1 MSGGKAEM
9 PMKKKIFVVDDER
22 DIQEILKVNLSL
34 QNLDVTAFS
43 SGEEALAA
51 LKNGLPDLILLD
63 VMMDGMDG
71 FEFCKTLRANDAYRD
86 IPIIFLSAR
95 TEEFDRVLGLE
106 LGGDD
111 YIAKPFSVKEVS
123 ARVKAV
129 LRRTDT
135 RTARMLNEKKL
146 AYKGVELFPE
156 KYSLKI
162 DGKGVKLTKTEFE
175 ILFLFLKHPEKIFTR
190 DNIIDS
196 IRGDDVYVI
205 DRTIDVHIMNLR
217 KKLGK
222 YKNIITTFS
231 GVGYGFKE

>member
-1 MSGGKAEM
+1 MSGGTAEM

-43 SGEEALAA
+43 SGEEALDA

>member
-1 MSGGKAEM
+1 MR
-9 PMKKKIFVVDDER
+9 KKIFVVDDEK
-22 DIQEILKVNLSL
+22 DIQEILKINLSM
-34 QNLDVTAFS
+34 QNLDVRAFS
-43 SGEEALAA
+43 SGEEALAE
-51 LKNGLPDLILLD
+51 LKHGLPDLILLD

-71 FEFCKTLRANDAYRD
+71 FEFCKLLRANADYRD
-86 IPIIFLSAR
+86 VPVIFLSAK

-111 YIAKPFSVKEVS
+111 YIAKPFSMKEVG

-135 RTARMLNEKKL
+135 KTRQILNEKKI

-156 KYSLKI
+156 KYALKI
-162 DGKGVKLTKTEFE
+162 DGKSVKLTKTEFE

-222 YKNIITTFS
+222 YKNIISTFS

>member
-1 MSGGKAEM
+1 
-9 PMKKKIFVVDDER
+9 MKKKIFVVDDER

-43 SGEEALAA
+43 SGEEALDA

>member
-1 MSGGKAEM
+1 M
-9 PMKKKIFVVDDER
+9 PMKKKIFVVDDEK
-22 DIQEILKVNLSL
+22 DIQDILRVNLSL
-34 QNLDVTAFS
+34 QNLDVRTFS
-43 SGEEALAA
+43 SGEEALAE
-51 LKNGLPDLILLD
+51 LKNGQPDLILLD

-71 FEFCKTLRANDAYRD
+71 FEFCKTLRSSTEYRD
-86 IPIIFLSAR
+86 VPVIFLSAK

-111 YIAKPFSVKEVS
+111 YIAKPFSMKEVS

-135 RTARMLNEKKL
+135 KTRQILNEKKI

-156 KYSLKI
+156 KYALKI
-162 DGKGVKLTKTEFE
+162 DGRSVKLTKTEFE

>member
-1 MSGGKAEM
+1 
-9 PMKKKIFVVDDER
+9 MKKKIFVVDDER

>member
-1 MSGGKAEM
+1 
-9 PMKKKIFVVDDER
+9 MKKKIFVVDDER

-205 DRTIDVHIMNLR
+205 DRTIDVHIMKIGR
-217 KKLGK
+217 AH
-222 YKNIITTFS
+222 
-231 GVGYGFKE
+231 V

>member
-1 MSGGKAEM
+1 MSGGTAEM

>member
-1 MSGGKAEM
+1 MSHKIMLVEDDQPILEM
-9 PMKKKIFVVDDER
+9 M
-22 DIQEILKVNLSL
+22 EILLSRIGYTPL
-34 QNLDVTAFS
+34 IVPDVL
-43 SGEEALAA
+43 EALEMVKKDPPA
-51 LKNGLPDLILLD
+51 LILLD

-71 FEFCKTLRANDAYRD
+71 FEFCKLLRENADYRD
-86 IPIIFLSAR
+86 IPVIFLSAK

-111 YIAKPFSVKEVS
+111 YIAKPFSLKEVG

-135 RTARMLNEKKL
+135 KTRQILNEKKI

-156 KYSLKI
+156 KYALKI
-162 DGKGVKLTKTEFE
+162 DGKSVKLTKTEFE

-205 DRTIDVHIMNLR
+205 DRTIDVHIMNRL

-222 YKNIITTFS
+222 YKNIISTFS

>member
-9 PMKKKIFVVDDER
+9 PMKKRIFVVDDER